1 MPNPPADHRAGSQ
14 PVRPPLAP
22 GLAAPAMMEL
32 RLALL
37 LLGLTAGDAEPF
49 LFMDLEDVQAPWGL
63 LQPRASTVARND
75 TFAPPCVHP
84 SLGARLASTSCW
96 QLLA

>member
-1 MPNPPADHRAGSQ
+1 
-14 PVRPPLAP
+14 
-22 GLAAPAMMEL
+22 MMEL

-84 SLGARLASTSCW
+84 SLSARLASTSCW